1 MSAELTTLSNGL
13 RIVTVA
19 MAGLETVAVGLHAES
34 GSRHEAASESGVAH
48 MVEHMV
54 FKGTTSRTAR
64 GIAEAVE
71 DVGGALNAY
80 TSRDG
85 TTFHARLLAGDLPL
99 GIELIADLVRNP
111 RFDAD
116 ELEREKGVVLSEL
129 GEARDTPD
137 DIVFDNL
144 QGAAFPGQTLGRSIL
159 GDEGSISALTVGQLR
174 GWLDTQYRPGS
185 LILSVA
191 GKVDHGAVVR
201 LAENLFADLPPGRRA
216 AAPKATFAGTANL
229 DTRRCE
235 QAHLTLGF
243 EGVATRDPDQ
253 LPLRLFSEALG
264 GGMSSRLFQE
274 LREERGLAYSIYSS
288 DVHYDDTGL
297 FTVYLATARRDAA
310 RALALVDRVMAETV
324 ETLDTREV
332 DRARAQSKAG
342 LLMALESAQGQ
353 ADFWAR
359 GLAVYGRLMPPAD
372 LVAELDAI
380 TVEQVRNAGR
390 RVLSGPRASAQIGAP
405 KRKAA

>member
-1 MSAELTTLSNGL
+1 MSAELTTLANGL

-19 MAGLETVAVGLHAES
+19 MPALETVAVGLHAES
-34 GSRHEAASESGVAH
+34 GSRHETAAENGVAH

-54 FKGTTSRTAR
+54 FKGTRSRSAR
-64 GIAEAVE
+64 QIAEQIE

-99 GIELIADLVRNP
+99 GIEMIADLVRNA

-129 GEARDTPD
+129 GEAKDTPD

-144 QGAAFPGQTLGRSIL
+144 QSVAFPDQALGRSIL
-159 GDEGSISALTVGQLR
+159 GDEASIAGLDTGSLR
-174 GWLDTQYRPGS
+174 RWIETQYRPGS
-185 LILSVA
+185 LILSAA
-191 GKVDHGAVVR
+191 GKVDHDAVVA
-201 LAENLFADLPPGRRA
+201 LAERLFGDLVPGRRPEA
-216 AAPKATFAGTANL
+216 KRAQFGGSIHL
-229 DTRRCE
+229 DSRRFE

-243 EGVATRDPDQ
+243 EGVAVRDPDQ

-288 DVHYDDTGL
+288 ETHYDDTGL
-297 FTVYLATARRDAA
+297 FTIYLATARRDAA
-310 RALALVDRVMAETV
+310 RALALVDRVMGECV
-324 ETLDTREV
+324 ETLDEREV
-332 DRARAQSKAG
+332 NRARAQAKAG
-342 LLMALESAQGQ
+342 LLMSLESAQGQ

-359 GLAVYGRLMPPAD
+359 GLAIYGRLMPPSQ
-372 LVAELDAI
+372 LIAELDAI
-380 TVEQVRNAGR
+380 TVEQVRAAGR
-390 RVLSGPRASAQIGAP
+390 RVLSGPRAAAQIGAP
-405 KRKAA
+405 KLKAA

>member
-1 MSAELTTLSNGL
+1 MNTELSTLDNGL

-19 MAGLETVAVGLHAES
+19 MPGLETVAVGLHAES
-34 GSRHEAASESGVAH
+34 GSRHESALENGVAH

-54 FKGTTSRTAR
+54 FKGTKTRSAR

-85 TTFHARLLAGDLPL
+85 TAFHARLLSGDLPL

-111 RFDAD
+111 RFDAE
-116 ELEREKGVVLSEL
+116 ELEREKAVVLSEL

-144 QGAAFPGQTLGRSIL
+144 QVAAFPGQALGRSIL
-159 GDEGSISALTVGQLR
+159 GDEASIAALSTDALQ
-174 GWLDTQYRPGS
+174 GWLASQYQPGS

-191 GKVDHGAVVR
+191 GKVDHAAVVAQAER
-201 LAENLFADLPPGRRA
+201 LFGDLAPGRRPA
-216 AAPKATFAGTANL
+216 ATTAAFGGEIHL
-229 DTRRCE
+229 DTRRFE
-235 QAHLTLGF
+235 QAHMTLGF
-243 EGVATRDPDQ
+243 EGLATRDPDE

-288 DVHYDDTGL
+288 VTHYEDTGL
-297 FTVYLATARRDAA
+297 FTIYLATARKDAA
-310 RALALVDRVMAETV
+310 RALELVDRLMADCAEN
-324 ETLDTREV
+324 LDPREV

-359 GLAVYGRLMPPAD
+359 GLAIYGKLMPPSAFAD
-372 LVAELDAI
+372 ELDAI
-380 TVEQVRNAGR
+380 TVDQVREAGR
-390 RVLSGPRASAQIGAP
+390 RMLSGPRAIARVGAP
-405 KRKAA
+405 KLRAA

>member
-1 MSAELTTLSNGL
+1 MSAELTTLGNGL

-19 MAGLETVAVGLHAES
+19 MPGLETVAVGLHAES
-34 GSRHEAASESGVAH
+34 GSRHEAAPENGVAH

-54 FKGTTSRTAR
+54 FKGTRSRTAR

-111 RFDAD
+111 RLDAD

-144 QGAAFPGQTLGRSIL
+144 QGAAFPGQALGRSIL
-159 GDEGSISALTVGQLR
+159 GDEASIAALTTDALR
-174 GWLDTQYRPGS
+174 GWLASQYRPES

-191 GKVDHGAVVR
+191 GKVDHAAVVHQ
-201 LAENLFADLPPGRRA
+201 AELLFGDLVPGRRQA
-216 AAPKATFAGTANL
+216 AAAATFGGGVHL
-229 DTRRCE
+229 DGRRFE
-235 QAHLTLGF
+235 QAHMTLGF

-288 DVHYDDTGL
+288 DVHYEDTGL
-297 FTVYLATARRDAA
+297 FTIYLATARRDAA

-324 ETLDTREV
+324 ESLEQREV

-359 GLAVYGRLMPPAD
+359 GLAVYGKLMPPSH

-380 TVEQVRNAGR
+380 TVDQVRAAGR
-390 RVLSGPRASAQIGAP
+390 RVLSGPRAIAQVGAP
-405 KRKAA
+405 KLKAA

>member
-54 FKGTTSRTAR
+54 FKGTASRTAR

-144 QGAAFPGQTLGRSIL
+144 QGAAFPDQTLGRSIL

-191 GKVDHGAVVR
+191 GKVDHSAVVR
-201 LAENLFADLPPGRRA
+201 LAENLFADLPPGRRG
-216 AAPKATFAGTANL
+216 AAPKATFAGTAHL

>member
-1 MSAELTTLSNGL
+1 MNTELSTLDNGL

-19 MAGLETVAVGLHAES
+19 MPGLETVAVGLHAES
-34 GSRHEAASESGVAH
+34 GSRHESALENGVAH

-54 FKGTTSRTAR
+54 FKGTKTRSAR

-85 TTFHARLLAGDLPL
+85 TAFHARLLSGDLPL

-111 RFDAD
+111 RFDAE
-116 ELEREKGVVLSEL
+116 ELEREKAVVLSEL

-144 QGAAFPGQTLGRSIL
+144 QVAAFPGQALGRSIL
-159 GDEGSISALTVGQLR
+159 GDEASIAALSTDVLQ
-174 GWLDTQYRPGS
+174 GWLASQYQPGS

-191 GKVDHGAVVR
+191 GKVDHAAVVAQAER
-201 LAENLFADLPPGRRA
+201 LFGDLAAGRRA
-216 AAPKATFAGTANL
+216 AAATAAFGGDIHL
-229 DTRRCE
+229 DTRRFE
-235 QAHLTLGF
+235 QAHMTLGF
-243 EGVATRDPDQ
+243 EGLATRDPDE

-288 DVHYDDTGL
+288 VTHYEDTGL
-297 FTVYLATARRDAA
+297 FTIYLATARKDAA
-310 RALALVDRVMAETV
+310 RALELVDRLMADCAEN
-324 ETLDTREV
+324 LDPREV

-359 GLAVYGRLMPPAD
+359 GLAIYGKLMPPSAFAD
-372 LVAELDAI
+372 ELDAI
-380 TVEQVRNAGR
+380 TVDQVREAGR
-390 RVLSGPRASAQIGAP
+390 RMLSGPRAIARVGAP
-405 KRKAA
+405 KLRAA